1 MSAVRQDL
9 PPSMPGHR
17 RGSRP
22 VVAVLATRW
31 ESRSEEG
38 WITRQVAGAL
48 ACAAD
53 VHVITPEGDVAGTSV
68 DSVFSLHRLASP
80 VDPLA
85 EVGRDLLIEG
95 LSASTAVDGTG
106 VPDEVAGLI
115 DRGLVEPWRDATE
128 VLSTVGPDLIVIAGH
143 QNVGALTAVDRG
155 SLEAEQVLLALAS
168 DDDAV
173 AFPHFDH
180 IVERCTSVLTVTES
194 ERSSIADH
202 HGNPDKVHRIG
213 APLSANSSVL
223 GEPNTWVGDN
233 ETIVVV
239 TDVAT
244 DSDHEETE
252 LARLVRLQFPDN
264 PVGVIHTDAFDAWHQ
279 GRLNRGWAVQ
289 RSSDLA
295 RLMAWARVTVDL
307 HPGRL
312 FARGSVDSLL
322 YGTPIVVPAHSR
334 AREHAAR
341 GRGGL
346 WFDNPAELTWC
357 IEALLDSPVHDSL
370 ARQGR
375 AYAAEEYGS
384 TERFIERVVD
394 SCGLTSAAV
403 PARITA

>member
-1 MSAVRQDL
+1 MSAIRQDL
-9 PPSMPGHR
+9 PTSMPGKR
-17 RGSRP
+17 TGTRP
-22 VVAVLATRW
+22 VVAILATHW

-53 VHVITPEGDVAGTSV
+53 VHVITPEGDVAGAWV
-68 DSVFSLHRLASP
+68 DSVFCLHRLATP

-85 EVGRDLLIEG
+85 EVRRDLLIEG
-95 LSASTAVDGTG
+95 FSAHTSVERTG
-106 VPDEVAGLI
+106 VPDEVAGLL
-115 DRGLVEPWRDATE
+115 DQGLVEPWRDATE
-128 VLSTVGPDLIVIAGH
+128 VLSVVGPDLILIAGH
-143 QNVGALTAVDRG
+143 QNVGALTAVDRS
-155 SLEAEQVLLALAS
+155 SLEADLVLLALAS

-180 IVERCTSVLTVTES
+180 IVERCTSVLAVTES

-202 HGNPDKVHRIG
+202 HGNPGKVHRIG

-239 TDVAT
+239 TEVGT
-244 DSDHEETE
+244 DADHEETE
-252 LARLVRLQFPDN
+252 LARLIRLQFPDN

-307 HPGRL
+307 HPGKL
-312 FARGSVDSLL
+312 FARRSVDSLL
-322 YGTPIVVPAHSR
+322 YGTPIVVPADSR

-346 WFDNPAELTWC
+346 WFADPAELTWC
-357 IEALLDSPVHDSL
+357 IDALLESPVHDSF

-375 AYAAEEYGS
+375 AYAEEEYGS

-394 SCGLTSAAV
+394 SCGLTSAGV